1 MSRVDAERGLES
13 DVREAGARKGES
25 LTLLEA
31 VAAAQSTLAAIVE
44 SSDDALISTTL
55 DRKVMTWNAGAT
67 ALYGYE
73 AEEVIGRNI
82 SFLVP
87 PERTEEM
94 AGILERLAAGE
105 DVRHVETVRL
115 RKDGRLVPVAL
126 SVWAL
131 RDRHGRLIGASSLA
145 HDITERLRMR
155 AELEEAHH
163 ATLCALEAKY
173 QFLANTSHEL
183 RTPLTSIIGMNELL
197 LRTDLHGKQRGMA
210 EAVKRS
216 AEKLLETIVEILDV
230 SAITTGDIQL
240 DAGDVELLPLVEEVA
255 GLVKPSARGKGL
267 GFACGVDDDVQPVVY
282 GDRLRLRQ
290 MLLHLATN
298 AVTFTDRGG
307 IVIRA
312 SRPEHV
318 EIPSVRFTVVDTGI
332 GVAPRDQWRLFR
344 LFSQVDPTDTRRF
357 GGNGLGLALVAQ
369 LAEAMGGTVGVA
381 SSPGRGS
388 TFWFDIPMRTRAG
401 SAQ

>member
-1 MSRVDAERGLES
+1 MDGI
-13 DVREAGARKGES
+13 
-25 LTLLEA
+25 LLE
-31 VAAAQSTLAAIVE
+31 VANAAQATLAAIVE
-44 SSDDALISTTL
+44 SAEDTIISTTPDGRVL
-55 DRKVMTWNAGAT
+55 TWNAGAT

-73 AEEVIGRNI
+73 AEEAIGENV

-94 AGILERLAAGE
+94 EGILRRIAAGE
-105 DVRHVETVRL
+105 HVRHLETVRI
-115 RKDGRLVPVAL
+115 RKDGSRVPVGLA
-126 SVWAL
+126 VWPV
-131 RDRHGRLIGASSLA
+131 RDDDGRLIGVASLE
-145 HDITERLRMR
+145 HDITERLQMR
-155 AELEEAHH
+155 ADLEDARD
-163 ATLCALEAKY
+163 AALSALQAKS

-197 LRTDLHGKQRGMA
+197 LCTELDTKQRMMA
-210 EAVKRS
+210 EAVKRG
-216 AEKLLETIVEILDV
+216 AEKLLGTIVEILDV
-230 SAITTGDIQL
+230 SALTTGDVRL
-240 DAGDVELLPLVEEVA
+240 DAGAVEVRHLVEEVA
-255 GLVKPSARGKGL
+255 ESVEPRARSKGL
-267 GFACGVDDDVQPVVY
+267 GFASGVDDDAPPVIH
-282 GDRLRLRQ
+282 GDRVRLRQ

-307 IVIRA
+307 IVVRA

-318 EIPSVRFTVVDTGI
+318 ERPSVRFTVVDTGI

-344 LFSQVDPTDTRRF
+344 MFSQVDPTDTRRF

-388 TFWFDIPMRTRAG
+388 TFWFDVPVGNRDR
-401 SAQ
+401 SA

>member
-1 MSRVDAERGLES
+1 MEV
-13 DVREAGARKGES
+13 
-25 LTLLEA
+25 TN
-31 VAAAQSTLAAIVE
+31 VAQATLAAIVE
-44 SSDDALISTTL
+44 SSDDAIISTTL
-55 DRKVMTWNAGAT
+55 DHDVLTWNAGAT
-67 ALYGYE
+67 ELYGYE
-73 AEEVIGRNI
+73 AEEVIGRNV

-94 AGILERLAAGE
+94 RGILRRIAAGE
-105 DVRHVETVRL
+105 DVRHVETVRV
-115 RKDGRLVPVAL
+115 RKDGSRVPVAL
-126 SVWAL
+126 AVWPL
-131 RDRHGRLIGASSLA
+131 RDADGRLFGAASLA
-145 HDITERLRMR
+145 HDITERLQMR
-155 AELEEAHH
+155 ADLEEARD
-163 ATLCALEAKY
+163 AALRALQAKS

-197 LRTDLHGKQRGMA
+197 MRTDLDRDQQTMA

-216 AEKLLETIVEILDV
+216 AEKLLQTIVDILDV
-230 SAITTGDIQL
+230 SALTTGDLRLHAGEIQ
-240 DAGDVELLPLVEEVA
+240 VRPLVAEVA
-255 GLVKPSARGKGL
+255 EVIEPSARAKGL
-267 GFACGVDDDVQPVVY
+267 GFTFGVDEDAPPVIH
-282 GDRLRLRQ
+282 GDSIRLRQ
-290 MLLHLATN
+290 MLHHLATN

-344 LFSQVDPTDTRRF
+344 VFSQVDATDTRRF

-388 TFWFDIPMRTRAG
+388 TFWFDIPVNGRDSST
-401 SAQ
+401 

>member
-1 MSRVDAERGLES
+1 MEAT
-13 DVREAGARKGES
+13 DVVQA
-25 LTLLEA
+25 
-31 VAAAQSTLAAIVE
+31 TLAAIVE
-44 SSDDALISTTL
+44 SSDDAIISTTL
-55 DRKVMTWNAGAT
+55 DHDVLTWNAGAT

-73 AEEVIGRNI
+73 AEEVIGRSV

-94 AGILERLAAGE
+94 QGILRRIAAGE
-105 DVRHVETVRL
+105 DVRHVETVRV
-115 RKDGRLVPVAL
+115 RKDGSRVPVAVA
-126 SVWAL
+126 VWPL
-131 RDRHGRLIGASSLA
+131 RDAGGVLIGSASLA
-145 HDITERLRMR
+145 HDITERLQLR
-155 AELEEAHH
+155 ADLEEARD
-163 ATLCALEAKY
+163 AALRAVRAKS

-197 LRTDLHGKQRGMA
+197 MRTELDSHQRTMA
-210 EAVKRS
+210 AAVKRS

-230 SAITTGDIQL
+230 SALTTGDL
-240 DAGDVELLPLVEEVA
+240 RLHAGDIDVRAVVAEVA
-255 GLVKPSARGKGL
+255 GSIEPSARAKGL
-267 GFACGVDDDVQPVVY
+267 GFAFGVDEDAPAVIH
-282 GDRLRLRQ
+282 GDAIRLRQ
-290 MLLHLATN
+290 MLRHLATN

-312 SRPEHV
+312 SRPEHI

-344 LFSQVDPTDTRRF
+344 VFSQVDATDTRRF

-388 TFWFDIPMRTRAG
+388 TFWFDIPVKRG
-401 SAQ
+401 DPSA